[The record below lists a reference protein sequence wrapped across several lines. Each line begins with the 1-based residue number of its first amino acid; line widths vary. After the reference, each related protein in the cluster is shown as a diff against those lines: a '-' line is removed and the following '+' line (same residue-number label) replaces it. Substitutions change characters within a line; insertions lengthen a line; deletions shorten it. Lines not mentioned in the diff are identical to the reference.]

1 METPGSRI
9 YVGRFQEEGPVVYA
23 VGATDVDQLRPIAG
37 SFDWGAEAKASSVE
51 LARVLL
57 TDASGSEPPPNVCQR
72 FANQILSKLP
82 RDGFAL
88 QRETVNAWLRRAT
101 ARERP

>member
-1 METPGSRI
+1 METPDSRI

-23 VGATDVDQLRPIAG
+23 VGAADVEQLRPLDG
-37 SFDWGAEAKASSVE
+37 EFDWGPDAKGSPLE
-51 LARVLL
+51 LSRMLL

-72 FANQILSKLP
+72 FADQILGKLP

>member
-1 METPGSRI
+1 METPDSRI

-23 VGATDVDQLRPIAG
+23 VGATDVEQLRPTVDG
-37 SFDWGAEAKASSVE
+37 FDWGEGAKAPSLE
-51 LARVLL
+51 LARALL
-57 TDASGSEPPPNVCQR
+57 TDASGSEPPANVCQR

-88 QRETVNAWLRRAT
+88 QRETVNAWLRRET
-101 ARERP
+101 ARDRP

>member
-1 METPGSRI
+1 METPKSRI
-9 YVGRFQEEGPVVYA
+9 YVGRFESEGPVVYA
-23 VGATDVDQLRPIAG
+23 VGTAELDRLHPLAEP
-37 SFDWGAEAKASSVE
+37 FDWGADAQGAAVE

-57 TDASGSEPPPNVCQR
+57 TDASGSEPPENICRR
-72 FANQILSKLP
+72 FADQILSKLP

-88 QRETVNAWLRRAT
+88 QRVTVNAWLRRAV